1 MIDDRWIDII
11 IIIKENMMSESW
23 LQFCVKDYIFLTLHD
38 EILFILYFMK
48 VNTQMNGS
56 FTIR

>member
-1 MIDDRWIDII
+1 MDRYIN
-11 IIIKENMMSESW
+11 IIKENMMSESW